1 MDRRRTMWALDTVRG
16 TPAACLVLAVGL
28 GPASVGLLIAL
39 IALAFT
45 LITLRTPFDSA
56 STALLPAPVDRA
68 ALGGADARLMSGRK
82 PAGGLLASPVLLLGL
97 MNRVRNVNQVT
108 LMQQRS
114 PESMI
119 GRVSP
124 ASRAASASG
133 TRSVPCRAAPSRRS
147 AG

>member
-1 MDRRRTMWALDTVRG
+1 MWDVDPVRG
-16 TPAACLVLAVGL
+16 TPAACLVLALGL
-28 GPASVGLLIAL
+28 GPASVGLL

-68 ALGGADARLMSGRK
+68 ALGGADTRLMSGRQ

-97 MNRVRNVNQVT
+97 MNRVRNANQVT
-108 LMQQRS
+108 PMQQRS

-124 ASRAASASG
+124 AFRAASASG
-133 TRSVPCRAAPSRRS
+133 IRSVPCRPARSRRS